1 MLKIGLTGGIGSGK
15 SIVAKAFEMLGVP
28 VYVSDIEAK
37 RLMNSNEGVRNKLI
51 VRFGDDVYDADGD
64 LNRKR
69 LADIIFND
77 PDALKDINAIVHPA
91 VREDFKLWCKKYS
104 HLAYVIQE
112 SAILFD
118 TGLYRN
124 FDKIITVSAEEE
136 IRIQRVLKRDS
147 SARELVQKRIANQ
160 LPDVDRI
167 QKSDF
172 VIYNN
177 NELVLPQIVLI
188 DQTIRN
194 SSQIQ
199 STTC

>member
-1 MLKIGLTGGIGSGK
+1 MLKVGLTGGIGSGK

-37 RLMNSNEGVRNKLI
+37 RLMNTSSDVRKKLTA
-51 VRFGDDVYDADGD
+51 RFGEDVYSLKGD

-69 LADIIFND
+69 LADIVFND
-77 PDALKDINAIVHPA
+77 SKALSDINSIVHPA
-91 VREDFKLWCKKYS
+91 VREDFKVWSDKHA
-104 HLAYVIQE
+104 HLSYVIQE

-136 IRIQRVLKRDS
+136 IRIQRVMKRDS
-147 SARELVQKRIANQ
+147 SSRELVQKRIANQ
-160 LPDVDRI
+160 LPDVERI

-177 NELVLPQIVLI
+177 NELILPQIVLI
-188 DQTIRN
+188 DKEIR
-194 SSQIQ
+194 SIG
-199 STTC
+199 

>member
-28 VYVSDIEAK
+28 VYVSDVEAK
-37 RLMNSNEGVRNKLI
+37 ILMNTNEDVKNMLT
-51 VRFGDDVYDADGD
+51 VRFGKDVYDSNGALDR
-64 LNRKR
+64 NR

-77 PDALKDINAIVHPA
+77 PKALKDINAIVHPA
-91 VREDFKLWCKKYS
+91 VRTDFKLWCEKYA
-104 HLAYVIQE
+104 HLNYVIQE

-147 SARELVQKRIANQ
+147 SERELIQKRIANQ
-160 LPDVDRI
+160 LPDLERI

-177 NELVLPQIVLI
+177 DELILPQIVLI
-188 DQTIRN
+188 DREIR
-194 SSQIQ
+194 SIS
-199 STTC
+199 